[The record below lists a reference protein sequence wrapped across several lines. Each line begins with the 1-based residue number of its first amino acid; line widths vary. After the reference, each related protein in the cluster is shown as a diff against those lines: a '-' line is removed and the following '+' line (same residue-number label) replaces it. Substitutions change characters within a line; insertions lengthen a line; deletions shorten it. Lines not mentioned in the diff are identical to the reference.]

1 MCISILARKDR
12 EEGIESEETFM
23 ALTNYENEYVLK
35 QRLLH
40 LHRQYGHQYEET
52 KTKFLRNFSHW
63 KHFLARILK
72 EINKS
77 CKICVEFCKD
87 ISKPVVKIS
96 ITTDFNEE
104 VCIDMKDWKVGNYK
118 YILYMNDSYT

>member
-1 MCISILARKDR
+1 M
-12 EEGIESEETFM
+12 ESKETFM
-23 ALTNYENEYVLK
+23 ALTNYEKEYVLK

-40 LHRQYGHQYEET
+40 LHRQYGLQYEET
-52 KTKFLRNFSHW
+52 QTKFLRNFSHW
-63 KHFLARILK
+63 KHFMAGILK

-104 VCIDMKDWKVGNYK
+104 VCIDMKDCKFGNYK
-118 YILYMNDSYT
+118 YIL